1 MTTVIIE
8 SPSITNR
15 CAVIDATRLTGVAVG
30 LFEVQGGD
38 SN

>member
-15 CAVIDATRLTGVAVG
+15 CAVMDATRLTV
-30 LFEVQGGD
+30 FEVKGGD